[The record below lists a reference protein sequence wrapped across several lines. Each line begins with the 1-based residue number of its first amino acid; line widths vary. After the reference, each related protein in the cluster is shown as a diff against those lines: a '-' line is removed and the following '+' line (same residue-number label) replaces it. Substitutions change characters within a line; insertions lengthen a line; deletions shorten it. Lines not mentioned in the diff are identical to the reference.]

1 MLSQLQSSPLCFGVK
16 RDESGAIVEFAAAS
30 ESIALEAIGIERE
43 RDVGAGETL
52 FIDLDMQLHSHID
65 SLAQRLQPCIFEY
78 VYLARPDS
86 VMDNISVYEARVQ
99 MGVRLAERVRTLRV
113 RQEGERVEVVDR
125 GDAGYD
131 ASLPPLEQVIDV
143 VMAVPDT
150 SRHTAISVGLR
161 WGCEVGG
168 HESGEALH
176 RGSVEEPVRRSH
188 VHHAGAAD
196 AAAEH
201 PHQAQPDP
209 RRRSLRL

>member
-1 MLSQLQSSPLCFGVK
+1 MK

-30 ESIALEAIGIERE
+30 ESIALEAIGIDRE

-52 FIDLDMQLHSHID
+52 FIDLSMQLHSHID
-65 SLAQRLQPCIFEY
+65 SLAQTLQPCIFEY

-125 GDAGYD
+125 SDAGYD

-161 WGCEVGG
+161 RGCEVGG

-176 RGSVEEPVRRSH
+176 RGSVEESVRRSH
-188 VHHAGAAD
+188 VHHARAAD

-201 PHQAQPDP
+201 PHQAQPHP